1 MMLTPRGVQRF
12 YAIWFPLLSF
22 VSRRTG
28 LVPDFP
34 TAYGQASV
42 SPNDAAILRDRL
54 WDDDPLREAFI
65 AENPAG
71 LGPDDLAL
79 VRSWDARVRGT
90 FYVFRQLKKHA
101 VFLPERGEPLAFAV
115 LGLASSI
122 EEVIPMPP
130 PCMVEA
136 TLLPFEGKIIY
147 DSLLV
152 GYPIGFGPGIRASL
166 SETYRAAQ
174 ERGRLLTSLSP
185 GESGAEGVRAR
196 NAKLLGLFVQHI
208 ARPNV
213 SQKTL
218 DAHRATIERFSED
231 YLLGLRPPRGLIEAG
246 AEDLAIYLGGLG
258 DDVNLTSFK
267 HFVRFLRDTGRT
279 SWESGEAMLKEL
291 R

>member
-28 LVPDFP
+28 LVPGFP
-34 TAYGQASV
+34 ATYGEGSV
-42 SPNDAAILRDRL
+42 SVNDAATLRDRL
-54 WDDDPLREAFI
+54 WDEDSLREAFI

-71 LGPDDLAL
+71 LAADDLAL
-79 VRSWDARVRGT
+79 VKSWDARVRGT
-90 FYVFRQLKKHA
+90 FYVLRQLKKHA
-101 VFLPERGEPLAFAV
+101 VFIPERGEALAFGV

-166 SETYRAAQ
+166 NDTYRAAQ
-174 ERGRLLTSLSP
+174 EHGRLLTSLSP
-185 GESGAEGVRAR
+185 VESGAAAVRAR
-196 NAKLLGLFVQHI
+196 NAKLLALFVQHI
-208 ARPNV
+208 ARPNI

-218 DAHRATIERFSED
+218 DAHRATIERFGED

-246 AEDLAIYLGGLG
+246 AEDVALYLAGMG
-258 DDVNLTSFK
+258 DEVNLTSFK